1 MNSFIYKTHAV
12 PDDLSTV
19 ITIDSSQEVAP
30 KKAGISIEGVQAIWD
45 SVLDMYRTGVY
56 PGISVCLR
64 RRGKVVL
71 KRANWPIKKACLLE

>member
-45 SVLDMYRTGVY
+45 SV